1 MLFCSEFSK
10 LMWRLKKELNIALS
24 EAYQLAVSMFSWSDN
39 PESELPSLG
48 SEKDQFTLITHFEE
62 LEVLYQGEGRRYAFK
77 RATEIL
83 KESTSLWDFLRAKYI
98 GPSIRK
104 ETFEVLLTHRSE
116 RLRELREREER

>member
-1 MLFCSEFSK
+1 MLFCSEFST
-10 LMWRLKKELNIALS
+10 LMWKLKKELDITLK
-24 EAYQLAVSMFSWSDN
+24 EAYQLASNMFAWSDK
-39 PESELPSLG
+39 PEKDLPNLG
-48 SEKDQFTLITHFEE
+48 NERDQFTLITHFRE

-77 RATEIL
+77 RATKIL

-116 RLRELREREER
+116 RLRELREKEGM

>member
-1 MLFCSEFSK
+1 
-10 LMWRLKKELNIALS
+10 MWRLKKELNIALS